1 MGWYKQVQVGAGSA
15 LEWCQSDLALVP
27 KVPTPMS
34 VTVKRVGEAV
44 EVLQGAS
51 SLPEGEEIVLFT
63 ASDLIDLDRERREEV
78 DLQMPSFLRGAEDE
92 HAAELFHL

>member
-1 MGWYKQVQVGAGSA
+1 
-15 LEWCQSDLALVP
+15 
-27 KVPTPMS
+27 MS
-34 VTVKRVGEAV
+34 VSVKRVGEPV
-44 EVLQGAS
+44 EVLQGAC

-92 HAAELFHL
+92 DAEELF

>member
-1 MGWYKQVQVGAGSA
+1 
-15 LEWCQSDLALVP
+15 
-27 KVPTPMS
+27 MS

-63 ASDLIDLDRERREEV
+63 ASDLINLDRERRNQL
-78 DLQMPSFLRGAEDE
+78 DLQMPSFLRGDEGQDAED
-92 HAAELFHL
+92 LF

>member
-1 MGWYKQVQVGAGSA
+1 MVPGRPGPLPEGS
-15 LEWCQSDLALVP
+15 L
-27 KVPTPMS
+27 PMS
-34 VTVKRVGEAV
+34 VTVKRVGEAL

-78 DLQMPSFLRGAEDE
+78 DVQMPSFLRGAEDE
-92 HAAELFHL
+92 DAEDLF

>member
-1 MGWYKQVQVGAGSA
+1 MVPGRPGPLPEGS
-15 LEWCQSDLALVP
+15 LR
-27 KVPTPMS
+27 MS

-44 EVLQGAS
+44 EVLQGAR

-63 ASDLIDLDRERREEV
+63 ASDLIDLDRARREEV

-92 HAAELFHL
+92 DAEELFHL